1 MRSAPP
7 ATLSVLIVDDH
18 HGFRLLARSLLLKD
32 RRFEVTAE
40 AVDGEE
46 AVDVAREQRPDVV
59 LLDVQLPGMDGF
71 EVAEQLADMPEPP
84 SVVMTSMRSPLEL
97 EARLTAAPIAG
108 FVPKQELSGAAV
120 AAVLDGGEN

>member
-1 MRSAPP
+1 MGIAPP

-18 HGFRLLARSLLLKD
+18 QGFRLLARSLLLKD

-46 AVDVAREQRPDVV
+46 AIDAVRQHRPDVV

-71 EVAEQLADMPEPP
+71 EVAEQLADMADPP
-84 SVVMTSMRSPLEL
+84 SVVMTSMRTEFEL
-97 EARLTAAPIAG
+97 EPRLTAAPIAG
-108 FVPKQELSGAAV
+108 FVPKQELSGGAV
-120 AAVLDGGEN
+120 AAVLEAA